1 MKNDLETKAIKAII
15 IEGTGGVGAF
25 LVQKLLASS
34 KYAKVTVISRNKIL
48 EHPKLNTIIWK
59 DFSKNFLEK
68 KEESV
73 EIFKDHDVL
82 FCCLGAPE
90 KALLGLFF
98 NRKKYAALFQKV
110 DYDYTVAAAKI
121 GYKAGIPNFSV
132 ISSPSAK
139 PSAKF
144 IYSKIKWNMEQA
156 IKNNGFKKVSI
167 FHPYHLMKPA
177 NNQANFLKKI
187 TKNFVALIASILPA
201 KQKAIKVE
209 DVAKAMMLEFELGL
223 QKGDGLTYYTSNN
236 MRGII
241 KKARISEKLPD
252 DTKQF

>member
-1 MKNDLETKAIKAII
+1 MDMENDLETKAIKAII
-15 IEGTGGVGAF
+15 IGGTGGVGAF
-25 LVQKLLASS
+25 LVQKLLTSS

-48 EHPKLNTIIWK
+48 EHPKLNNIIWK

-68 KEESV
+68 KDESV

-98 NRKKYAALFQKV
+98 NRKKYAAMFQKV
-110 DYDYTVAAAKI
+110 DYDYTVAAAEI
-121 GYKAGIPNFSV
+121 GYKAGILNFSV

-156 IKNNGFKKVSI
+156 IKNIDFKKVSI
-167 FHPYHLMKPA
+167 FQPYHLMKPA
-177 NNQANFLKKI
+177 NSEVHFLKKA
-187 TKNFVALIASILPA
+187 TKNFVAFIASLMPA

-209 DVAKAMMLEFELGL
+209 DVALAMMIEYSPRTEADSF
-223 QKGDGLTYYTSNN
+223 KIAYYTSDD
-236 MRGII
+236 MRELI
-241 KKARISEKLPD
+241 KVSD
-252 DTKQF
+252 